1 MIMIFYH
8 PSKMK
13 FHFCQ
18 NEQFDFEIHHT
29 YPAIEFQMLMHIKDN
44 SLCLFILFWVN
55 SVHMKTTCQ
64 FETSFWSKSQIWS
77 YRKWNAYCLEFCFTS
92 IHVSTNNEVTEQQ
105 SEISNWN
112 EILYQ
117 FGVHSSFHLMWMYS
131 YCENK
136 QR

>member
-1 MIMIFYH
+1 
-8 PSKMK
+8 
-13 FHFCQ
+13 
-18 NEQFDFEIHHT
+18 
-29 YPAIEFQMLMHIKDN
+29 MLMHIKHN

-131 YCENK
+131 FTVKINK
-136 QR
+136 DNRRHFSFNLKMRERILRDAFNHVSKYGL